1 MSKILEIAREALQ
14 QMPPQTRLRPEDE
27 AVIARHK
34 ELLLS
39 WTPELVQ
46 GFYDTLFAHT
56 PTRKVFHEG
65 ERPAREQT
73 LRDWWQKTVEGPLD
87 EAYFAWMAKVGLVHV
102 VRGVENPMMLAMA
115 SFVTEFVERKSLEAG
130 LPEAEALSKA
140 FHRLG
145 MAVITHGY
153 DRYQALALYN
163 VAGMEPALLE
173 RRGPQA
179 AGRARARALLSDEGV
194 VCNER
199 SSKRSPG
206 KPSRTWPWRPASAR
220 RTTRCC

>member
-14 QMPPQTRLRPEDE
+14 QMPLQTRLRPEDE

-102 VRGVENPMMLAMA
+102 VRGVENPMMLAMV

-179 AGRARARALLSDEGV
+179 AG
-194 VCNER
+194 
-199 SSKRSPG
+199 
-206 KPSRTWPWRPASAR
+206 
-220 RTTRCC
+220 